1 MYKRIMI
8 PLDGSDLAECV
19 LPHAEAFFK
28 NGLVEKAAFVTVLE
42 PLSRSLLDSTYG
54 FKLLAPANEPPIT
67 GQETIYS
74 LNIEEAAKME
84 SQRKSSAMQYLNGV
98 ATRFSTY
105 GIKMICEV
113 LEGHV
118 ADSLATYAE
127 DNDIDLILVAT
138 HGRSGLGRWV
148 MGSVADRILRASHV
162 PVFMVHATPG
172 CEPATEK

>member
-1 MYKRIMI
+1 MYKRLMI
-8 PLDGSDLAECV
+8 PLDGSSLAECV

-28 NGLVEKAAFVTVLE
+28 NGLVEKVTFVTVLE

-54 FKLLAPANEPPIT
+54 FKLLSPANEPPIT

-74 LNIEEAAKME
+74 LNVDEAAKME
-84 SQRKSSAMQYLNGV
+84 SHRKSAALQYLNGV
-98 ATRFSTY
+98 TNRFSQY
-105 GIKMICEV
+105 GVKMISEV

-118 ADSLATYAE
+118 AESLATYAE
-127 DNDIDLILVAT
+127 DNNIDLILVAT

-148 MGSVADRILRASHV
+148 MGSVADRMLRASHV

-172 CEPATEK
+172 CEPTR